1 MKGLMKWPLII
12 AAILIVLRIVL
23 ERAGAPD
30 SVNNIVSVAVF
41 YVLIAPLYFAF
52 RIAGANVD
60 RPYRVL
66 LKTTILFTTL
76 ARAMVIPTYW
86 LAYIYQWPQE
96 RFSVSQ
102 NGVVGPSVT
111 PFQGFVSI
119 PVVALLIWI
128 LISLVVGG
136 GLGSIL
142 IAIKRKS
149 MKKMP
154 EIAG

>member
-23 ERAGAPD
+23 ERTGAPD
-30 SVNNIVSVAVF
+30 SLNNIVSVAVF

-52 RIAGANVD
+52 RIAEAHVD
-60 RPYRVL
+60 RPYRTL
-66 LKTTILFTTL
+66 LKTTLLFTVL

-86 LAYIYQWPQE
+86 LAYIYQWPQA
-96 RFSVSQ
+96 RFSVSE
-102 NGVVGPSVT
+102 NGVVGPGVT
-111 PFQGFVSI
+111 PFQAFISI
-119 PVVALLIWI
+119 PVLALMIWI

-136 GLGSIL
+136 GVGSII
-142 IAIKRKS
+142 IAVKRKS

-154 EIAG
+154 EIV